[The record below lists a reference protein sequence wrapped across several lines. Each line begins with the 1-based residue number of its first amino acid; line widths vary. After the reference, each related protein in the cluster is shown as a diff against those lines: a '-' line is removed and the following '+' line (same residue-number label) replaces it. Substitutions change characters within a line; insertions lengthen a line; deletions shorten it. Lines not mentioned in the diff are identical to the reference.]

1 MLMQDVTRARLGQRV
16 PDFELPTYDPV
27 RNDFGTFHLQAQI
40 ERKRWTILFFYPGD
54 FTFV

>member
-1 MLMQDVTRARLGQRV
+1 MQDTHPVRLGQRV

-27 RNDFGTFHLQAQI
+27 RNDFGTFHLAAQI